1 MQAFV
6 LQSSKPR
13 TKPKNAFSAHWEAV
27 IFSLESDYLKD
38 EGLFYIVIRCSRFL
52 SILNLHLSSFNGCF

>member
-27 IFSLESDYLKD
+27 IFSLELDYLKD
-38 EGLFYIVIRCSRFL
+38 EGLFYIVIRCSQLRLRVDFYL
-52 SILNLHLSSFNGCF
+52 F